1 MCVSEKNWKISQKK
15 GLHIIQKRC
24 MIMQSRETF
33 MHHAA
38 DRIKLYYAKQ
48 LEYDKGIHKRPKR
61 CGNERR

>member
-1 MCVSEKNWKISQKK
+1 
-15 GLHIIQKRC
+15 

-61 CGNERR
+61 YGNERR